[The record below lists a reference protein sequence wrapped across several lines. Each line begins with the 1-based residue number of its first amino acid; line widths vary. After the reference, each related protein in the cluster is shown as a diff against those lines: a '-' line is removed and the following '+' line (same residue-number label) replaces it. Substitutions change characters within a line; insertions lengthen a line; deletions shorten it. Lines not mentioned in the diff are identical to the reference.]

1 MVYRTEE
8 PDPLQQIFDMVAG
21 NTGIV
26 TAQQLEKL
34 AAGFRKNLVEEQ
46 LPEEQRRKMSAV
58 IAQIEG
64 VLRSMSLDGLSK
76 IDFVQFLEFARGG
89 GASPPGGAGA
99 PPAGPSYAPA
109 APATTAPTN
118 SKKSGGGTLFVLAA
132 LAAVVYNLK

>member
-1 MVYRTEE
+1 MVSRTQE

-21 NTGIV
+21 NTGVV
-26 TAQQLEKL
+26 TAQQLEQL
-34 AAGFRKNLVEEQ
+34 AAGFRKNLVEEEK
-46 LPEEQRRKMSAV
+46 LPEEQRRKISEV
-58 IAQIEG
+58 IAQIES

-109 APATTAPTN
+109 TTAPTN